1 MLLYLLELYISG
13 LCFSSTKKMEVSLD
27 IISLFFYLA
36 VSRLFGDLSSQLGI
50 EPKPLVVKLQSPNHW
65 TARELPGYDF

>member
-1 MLLYLLELYISG
+1 
-13 LCFSSTKKMEVSLD
+13 MEVSLD